1 MFARPRR
8 SRTPSS
14 ATSSSPRAF
23 FPQRLDPLPAS
34 PAPTSLTAEIVS
46 GVALL
51 ALGIL
56 ATAHSLLLE
65 TVPTGSDV
73 ALRSLPFALA
83 LYPKPEP
90 RYWGTTE

>member
-1 MFARPRR
+1 MR
-8 SRTPSS
+8 SSLNAWTPSQ
-14 ATSSSPRAF
+14 PH
-23 FPQRLDPLPAS
+23 
-34 PAPTSLTAEIVS
+34 S